1 MNANRSFARLASTL
15 FIVGWIAWA
24 MPSQAFRM
32 IQNFSTGRVSAGNL
46 VTCNDPGGFAH
57 WTVVDI
63 NWFHNPGNQGFDKAG
78 ALQAAMQSWNNV
90 PGGGKALHYA
100 GTTGAGFASDGLNT
114 LLWASGN
121 GCSGSCLALTAL
133 DLQNGQV
140 IVETDVTF
148 NNDVTWT
155 TNGGQYDTQAVAT
168 HELGHT
174 LGIHHTELGSAPLP
188 TMYAFY
194 FGPDGRTLE
203 GDDVAALQCSAGRY
217 PVQPPSP
224 AVALQ
229 ANNGQ
234 WVVAESGGGDVIN
247 ANRNAIGPWEVFH
260 LIDLGGGN
268 VALQCVNGQYVVA
281 EGGGGQLLYCNR
293 NAIGSWE
300 TFRRI
305 DLGGGFIA
313 LQCANGQYVV
323 AEGSGGQSVY
333 CNRNAI
339 GPWETFFLNFL

>member
-1 MNANRSFARLASTL
+1 
-15 FIVGWIAWA
+15 
-24 MPSQAFRM
+24 MPSHAFRM
-32 IQNFSTGRVSAGNL
+32 IQNFSTGF
-46 VTCNDPGGFAH
+46 VTSGGAVACNDPGGFAH
-57 WTVVDI
+57 WTVTDI
-63 NWFHNPGNQGFDKAG
+63 NWFHNTANQGFDKAG
-78 ALQAAMQSWNNV
+78 ALQAAMQTWNSV

-100 GTTGAGFASDGLNT
+100 GNTGAGFGPDGVNT
-114 LLWASGN
+114 LVWASGN
-121 GCSGSCLALTAL
+121 GCTGSCLALTGL
-133 DLQNGQV
+133 NLQSGQV

-174 LGIHHTELGSAPLP
+174 LGLHHTEVTSSPLP

-194 FGPDGRTLE
+194 FGPDGRSLE
-203 GDDVAALQCSAGRY
+203 GDDVAALQCSANRY
-217 PVQPPSP
+217 PVTPPP
-224 AVALQ
+224 CPTCPTVALQ

-234 WVVAESGGGDVIN
+234 WWVAENGGGNVIN
-247 ANRNAIGPWEVFH
+247 ANRNAIGSWEQFRLV
-260 LIDLGGGN
+260 DLGGGN

-281 EGGGGQLLYCNR
+281 EGGGGQQLFCNR

-300 TFRRI
+300 TFAKI

-313 LQCANGQYVV
+313 LQCANGQFVV
-323 AEGSGGQSVY
+323 AEGGGGQGVY